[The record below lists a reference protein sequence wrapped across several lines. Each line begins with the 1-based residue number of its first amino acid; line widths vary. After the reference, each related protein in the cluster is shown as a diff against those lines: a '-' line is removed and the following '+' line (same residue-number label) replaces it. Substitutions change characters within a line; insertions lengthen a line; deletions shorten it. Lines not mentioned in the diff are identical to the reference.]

1 MTHYSREKACVLP
14 SVCCLLQ
21 SITSAD
27 LGRRSAA
34 VTLRCHIRPL
44 LHASPSPPLLDPGL
58 IESKKAVFN
67 LKPPGPAGVI
77 SLPAGSSSFIIKDAG
92 QKYRHQQHLH
102 GFAEEIIGP
111 SSSQTG
117 EQRDTVN
124 VKGRVCLSVCVGGAG
139 RVGSKH

>member
-1 MTHYSREKACVLP
+1 MTHYSREKVCVLP

-44 LHASPSPPLLDPGL
+44 LHANPSPPLLDPGL
-58 IESKKAVFN
+58 IESKKAAFN
-67 LKPPGPAGVI
+67 LKPPGEI
-77 SLPAGSSSFIIKDAG
+77 SLPAGSSSFITKDAG

-102 GFAEEIIGP
+102 VFAEEIIGP

-124 VKGRVCLSVCVGGAG
+124 VTGQVCPSVCAGGAG
-139 RVGSKH
+139 TVGSNH